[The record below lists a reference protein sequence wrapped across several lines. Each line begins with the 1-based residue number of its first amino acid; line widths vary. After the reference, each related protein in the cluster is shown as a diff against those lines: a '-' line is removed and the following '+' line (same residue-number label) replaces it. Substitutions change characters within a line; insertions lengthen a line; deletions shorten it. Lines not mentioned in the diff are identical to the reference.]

1 MMVNVEEPQVGEEL
15 GQAIGQKEGG
25 LKDIRI
31 ADESSPLQQIEVVPR
46 EDLKLTEQAAYE
58 RGKKDAEAT
67 LQDQLELMKTEYA
80 AEQEQKLAGFFKQIQ
95 EDLGGQVPRMLQS
108 LEKHVINLA
117 ADIATKIVAGTP
129 VDKSMVE
136 TVVKDALAKAEKDTD
151 VVVLLNEADLELLIQ
166 ADSELFQRT
175 HGASE
180 VVFKASPEVSS
191 GGCLLETRYG
201 TVDARIETKASV
213 LKQAVAT

>member
-1 MMVNVEEPQVGEEL
+1 MVEVEESQVGVEL
-15 GQAIGQKEGG
+15 GQAERV

-31 ADESSPLQQIEVVPR
+31 AGESSPLRQIEVVPR

-67 LQDQLELMKTEYA
+67 LQGQLEVMKTEYA
-80 AEQEQKLAGFFKQIQ
+80 TEQQQKLADFFKNIQ
-95 EDLGGQVPRMLQS
+95 DDLGGQVPRMLQS

-117 ADIATKIVAGTP
+117 ADIAMKIVAGTP

-151 VVVLLNEADLELLIQ
+151 VVVLLNEADLELLSQ
-166 ADSELFQRT
+166 ADSELLQRT
-175 HGASE
+175 HGSSE
-180 VVFKASPEVSS
+180 VVFKASPEVSR

-201 TVDARIETKASV
+201 TADARIETKADV
-213 LKQAVAT
+213 LKKAVTT

>member
-1 MMVNVEEPQVGEEL
+1 MVEVEESQVGVEL
-15 GQAIGQKEGG
+15 GQAERV

-31 ADESSPLQQIEVVPR
+31 AGESSPLRQIEVVPR

-58 RGKKDAEAT
+58 RGKKDAEAN
-67 LQDQLELMKTEYA
+67 LQSQLEVMKTEYA
-80 AEQEQKLAGFFKQIQ
+80 AEQQQKLADFFKNIQ
-95 EDLGGQVPRMLQS
+95 DDLGGQVPRMLQS

-117 ADIATKIVAGTP
+117 ADIAMKIVAGTP

-151 VVVLLNEADLELLIQ
+151 VVVLLNEADLELLSQ
-166 ADSELFQRT
+166 ADSELLQRT
-175 HGASE
+175 HGSSE
-180 VVFKASPEVSS
+180 VVFKASPEVSR

-201 TVDARIETKASV
+201 TVDARIETKADV
-213 LKQAVAT
+213 LKKAVTT

>member
-1 MMVNVEEPQVGEEL
+1 MVEVEESQVGVEL
-15 GQAIGQKEGG
+15 GQAERV

-31 ADESSPLQQIEVVPR
+31 AGESSPLRQIEVVPR

-67 LQDQLELMKTEYA
+67 LQGQLEVMKTEYA
-80 AEQEQKLAGFFKQIQ
+80 AEQQQKLANFFKNIQ
-95 EDLGGQVPRMLQS
+95 DDLGGQVPRMLQS

-117 ADIATKIVAGTP
+117 ADIAMKIVAGTP

-151 VVVLLNEADLELLIQ
+151 VVVLLNEADLELLSQ
-166 ADSELFQRT
+166 ADSELLQRT
-175 HGASE
+175 HGSSE
-180 VVFKASPEVSS
+180 VVFKASPEVSR

-201 TVDARIETKASV
+201 TVDARIETKADV
-213 LKQAVAT
+213 LKKAVTT

>member
-1 MMVNVEEPQVGEEL
+1 MVEVEESQVGVDL
-15 GQAIGQKEGG
+15 GQGIGQAERV

-31 ADESSPLQQIEVVPR
+31 AGESSPLRQIEVVPR

-67 LQDQLELMKTEYA
+67 LQGQLEVMKTEYA
-80 AEQEQKLAGFFKQIQ
+80 AEQQQKLANFFKNIQ
-95 EDLGGQVPRMLQS
+95 DDLGGQVPRMLQS

-117 ADIATKIVAGTP
+117 ADIAMKIVAGTP

-151 VVVLLNEADLELLIQ
+151 VVVLLNEADLELLSQ
-166 ADSELFQRT
+166 ADSELLQRT
-175 HGASE
+175 HGSSE
-180 VVFKASPEVSS
+180 VVFKASPEVSR

-201 TVDARIETKASV
+201 TVDARIETKADV
-213 LKQAVAT
+213 LKKAVTT

>member
-1 MMVNVEEPQVGEEL
+1 MVEVEESQIGVEL
-15 GQAIGQKEGG
+15 GQAKRV

-31 ADESSPLQQIEVVPR
+31 AGESSPLRQIEVVPR

-67 LQDQLELMKTEYA
+67 LQGQLEVMKTEYA
-80 AEQEQKLAGFFKQIQ
+80 TEQQQKLADFFKNIQ
-95 EDLGGQVPRMLQS
+95 DDLGGQVPRMLQS

-117 ADIATKIVAGTP
+117 ADIAMKIVAGTP

-136 TVVKDALAKAEKDTD
+136 TVVKDTLAKAEKDTD
-151 VVVLLNEADLELLIQ
+151 VVVLLNEADLELLSQ
-166 ADSELFQRT
+166 ADSELLQRT
-175 HGASE
+175 HGSSE
-180 VVFKASPEVSS
+180 VVFKASPEVSR

-201 TVDARIETKASV
+201 TVDARIETKADV
-213 LKQAVAT
+213 LKKAVTT

>member
-1 MMVNVEEPQVGEEL
+1 MVEVEESQVGVEL
-15 GQAIGQKEGG
+15 GQAERV

-31 ADESSPLQQIEVVPR
+31 AGESSPLRQIEVVPR

-58 RGKKDAEAT
+58 RGKKDAEAN
-67 LQDQLELMKTEYA
+67 LQSQLEVMKTEYA
-80 AEQEQKLAGFFKQIQ
+80 TEQQQKLADFFKNIQ
-95 EDLGGQVPRMLQS
+95 DDLGGQVPRMLQS

-117 ADIATKIVAGTP
+117 ADIAMKIVAGTP

-151 VVVLLNEADLELLIQ
+151 VVVLLNEADLELLSQ
-166 ADSELFQRT
+166 ADSELLQRT
-175 HGASE
+175 HGSSE
-180 VVFKASPEVSS
+180 VVFKSSPEVSR

-201 TVDARIETKASV
+201 TVDARIETKADV
-213 LKQAVAT
+213 LKKAVTT

>member
-1 MMVNVEEPQVGEEL
+1 MVEVEESQVGVEL
-15 GQAIGQKEGG
+15 GQAERV

-31 ADESSPLQQIEVVPR
+31 AGESSPLRQIDVVPS

-67 LQDQLELMKTEYA
+67 LQGQLEVMKTEYA
-80 AEQEQKLAGFFKQIQ
+80 TEQQQKLADFFKNIQ
-95 EDLGGQVPRMLQS
+95 DDLGGQVPRMLQS

-117 ADIATKIVAGTP
+117 ADIAMKIVAGTP

-136 TVVKDALAKAEKDTD
+136 SVVKDALAKAEKDTD
-151 VVVLLNEADLELLIQ
+151 VVVLLNEADLELLSQ
-166 ADSELFQRT
+166 ADSELLQRT
-175 HGASE
+175 HGSSE
-180 VVFKASPEVSS
+180 VVFKASPEVSR

-201 TVDARIETKASV
+201 TVDARIETKADV
-213 LKQAVAT
+213 LKKAVTT

>member
-1 MMVNVEEPQVGEEL
+1 MVEVEESQVGVEL
-15 GQAIGQKEGG
+15 GQAERV

-31 ADESSPLQQIEVVPR
+31 AGESSPLRQIEVVPR

-58 RGKKDAEAT
+58 RGKKDAEAN
-67 LQDQLELMKTEYA
+67 LQSQLEVMKTEYA
-80 AEQEQKLAGFFKQIQ
+80 TEQQQKLADFFKNIQ
-95 EDLGGQVPRMLQS
+95 DDLGGQVPRMLQS

-117 ADIATKIVAGTP
+117 ADIAMKIVAGTP

-151 VVVLLNEADLELLIQ
+151 VVVLLNEADLELLSQ
-166 ADSELFQRT
+166 ADSELLQRT
-175 HGASE
+175 HGSSA
-180 VVFKASPEVSS
+180 VVFKSSPEVSR

-201 TVDARIETKASV
+201 TVDARIETKADV
-213 LKQAVAT
+213 LKKAVTT

>member
-1 MMVNVEEPQVGEEL
+1 MVEVEDPQVGVEL
-15 GQAIGQKEGG
+15 GQALGQAEGA

-67 LQDQLELMKTEYA
+67 LQGQLEVMKTEYA
-80 AEQEQKLAGFFKQIQ
+80 AEQQQKLADFFKNIQ
-95 EDLGGQVPRMLQS
+95 DDLGGQVPRMLQS

-117 ADIATKIVAGTP
+117 ADIAMKIVAGTP

-151 VVVLLNEADLELLIQ
+151 VVVLLNEADLELLSQ
-166 ADSELFQRT
+166 ADSELLQRT
-175 HGASE
+175 HGSSE
-180 VVFKASPEVSS
+180 VVFKASPEVSR

-201 TVDARIETKASV
+201 TVDARIETKADV
-213 LKQAVAT
+213 LKKAVTT

>member
-1 MMVNVEEPQVGEEL
+1 MVEVEESQVGVEL
-15 GQAIGQKEGG
+15 GQAERV

-67 LQDQLELMKTEYA
+67 LQGQLEVMKTEYA
-80 AEQEQKLAGFFKQIQ
+80 TEQQQKLADFFKNIQ
-95 EDLGGQVPRMLQS
+95 DDLGGQVPRMLQS

-117 ADIATKIVAGTP
+117 ADIAMKIVAGIP

-151 VVVLLNEADLELLIQ
+151 VVVLLNEADLELLSQ
-166 ADSELFQRT
+166 ADSELLQRT
-175 HGASE
+175 HGSSE
-180 VVFKASPEVSS
+180 VVFKASPEVSR

-201 TVDARIETKASV
+201 TVDARIETKADV
-213 LKQAVAT
+213 LKKAVTT

>member
-1 MMVNVEEPQVGEEL
+1 MVEVDESKVGFDL
-15 GQAIGQKEGG
+15 GQGIGQSERV

-67 LQDQLELMKTEYA
+67 LQGQLEVMKTEYA
-80 AEQEQKLAGFFKQIQ
+80 TEQQQKLADFFKNIQ
-95 EDLGGQVPRMLQS
+95 DDLGGQVPRMLQS

-117 ADIATKIVAGTP
+117 ADIAMKIVAGIP

-151 VVVLLNEADLELLIQ
+151 VVVLLNEADLELLSQ
-166 ADSELFQRT
+166 ADSELLQRT
-175 HGASE
+175 HGSSE
-180 VVFKASPEVSS
+180 VVFKASPEVSR

-201 TVDARIETKASV
+201 TVDARIETKADV
-213 LKQAVAT
+213 LKKAVTT

>member
-1 MMVNVEEPQVGEEL
+1 MVEVEESQVGVEL
-15 GQAIGQKEGG
+15 GQAEGV

-67 LQDQLELMKTEYA
+67 LQGQLEVMKSEYA
-80 AEQEQKLAGFFKQIQ
+80 VEQKQKMADFFKNIQ
-95 EDLGGQVPRMLQS
+95 DDLGGQVPRMLQS

-117 ADIATKIVAGTP
+117 ADIAMKIVAGTP

-151 VVVLLNEADLELLIQ
+151 VVVLLNEADLELLSQ
-166 ADSELFQRT
+166 ADSELLQRT
-175 HGASE
+175 HGSSE
-180 VVFKASPEVSS
+180 VVFKASPEVSR

-201 TVDARIETKASV
+201 TVDARIETKADV
-213 LKQAVAT
+213 LKKAVAT

>member
-1 MMVNVEEPQVGEEL
+1 MVEVEESQVGVEL
-15 GQAIGQKEGG
+15 GQAERV

-67 LQDQLELMKTEYA
+67 LQGQLEVMKTEYA
-80 AEQEQKLAGFFKQIQ
+80 AEQQQKLADFFKNIQ
-95 EDLGGQVPRMLQS
+95 DDLGGQVPRMLQS

-117 ADIATKIVAGTP
+117 ADIAMKIVAGTP

-151 VVVLLNEADLELLIQ
+151 VVVLLNEADLELLSQ
-166 ADSELFQRT
+166 ADSELLQRT
-175 HGASE
+175 HGSSE
-180 VVFKASPEVSS
+180 VVFKASPEVSR

-201 TVDARIETKASV
+201 TVDARIETKADV
-213 LKQAVAT
+213 LKKAVTT

>member
-1 MMVNVEEPQVGEEL
+1 MVEVEESQVGVEL
-15 GQAIGQKEGG
+15 GQAERV

-31 ADESSPLQQIEVVPR
+31 AGESSPLQQIEVVPR

-67 LQDQLELMKTEYA
+67 LQGQLEVMKTEYA
-80 AEQEQKLAGFFKQIQ
+80 TEQQQKLADFFKNIQ
-95 EDLGGQVPRMLQS
+95 DDLGGQVPRMLQS

-117 ADIATKIVAGTP
+117 ADIAMKIVAGTP

-151 VVVLLNEADLELLIQ
+151 VVVLLNEADLELLSQ
-166 ADSELFQRT
+166 ADSELLQRT
-175 HGASE
+175 HGSSE
-180 VVFKASPEVSS
+180 VVFKASPEVSR

-201 TVDARIETKASV
+201 TVDARIETKADV
-213 LKQAVAT
+213 LKKAVTT